1 MASGATTRH
10 RADGRRRPRRRLVI
24 VLLVLGSVAALG
36 GSFAL
41 WLNRQA
47 LSPSGWQTTS
57 SELIANPQIRRGVG
71 TFAVSELFAR
81 TNVAGVLHS
90 ALPPA
95 VAQQALRTLRSLGLR
110 LAAGILASRPARVA
124 WNRANRVAHR
134 QLLAILDHGGR
145 RGEVTLNLT
154 PLLAQLIH
162 ALEASAPVRAVP
174 GGGQLFTV
182 GSPRAGAVPI
192 LSADQIA
199 HARAVVKAIRG
210 LSVVLLVAAA
220 VLLAAA
226 VASARGW
233 RSIAV
238 RRVGYCLLV
247 VGAVVLVARA
257 LLAPALANALVSG
270 TTYRQAADAAWTT
283 ATTELRD
290 IAIAMLVGGA
300 LLVLAGL
307 ATGAVSPRRA
317 RPA

>member
-1 MASGATTRH
+1 
-10 RADGRRRPRRRLVI
+10 
-24 VLLVLGSVAALG
+24 
-36 GSFAL
+36 
-41 WLNRQA
+41 
-47 LSPSGWQTTS
+47 
-57 SELIANPQIRRGVG
+57 
-71 TFAVSELFAR
+71 
-81 TNVAGVLHS
+81 
-90 ALPPA
+90 
-95 VAQQALRTLRSLGLR
+95 
-110 LAAGILASRPARVA
+110 
-124 WNRANRVAHR
+124 
-134 QLLAILDHGGR
+134 
-145 RGEVTLNLT
+145 
-154 PLLAQLIH
+154 
-162 ALEASAPVRAVP
+162 
-174 GGGQLFTV
+174 
-182 GSPRAGAVPI
+182 
-192 LSADQIA
+192 
-199 HARAVVKAIRG
+199 
-210 LSVVLLVAAA
+210 